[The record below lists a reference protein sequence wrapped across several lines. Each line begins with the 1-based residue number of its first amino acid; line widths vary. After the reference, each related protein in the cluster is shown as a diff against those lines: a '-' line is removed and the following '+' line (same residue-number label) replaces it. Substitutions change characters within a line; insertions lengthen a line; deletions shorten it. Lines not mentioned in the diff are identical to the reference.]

1 MDTNTALTTYEGTF
15 VEEVD
20 TDSTLIDAW
29 LHGTPEQTA
38 RAYRREVQALLDYTH
53 KSIQDI
59 TVFDMQAFERDNLTD
74 LADTS
79 HKRAISAWRSFWR
92 WLVRAGVLQVNPAV
106 LLRAPKINETIAD
119 RYLTPDQVELV
130 IGQAKSAR
138 DKAIMELMYYA
149 GCRVSEVVSLTWN
162 DVRIQ
167 EDGSAVLSI
176 MGKGHHLRRV
186 SIDAEMVQTL
196 QAIRQDGNNCVFVS
210 RKFGSCL
217 TTTQAQ
223 RIVVEAGKAV
233 GIDCSPHFMRHAHA
247 SHALEQGVNIADVRD
262 ELGHSNISTT
272 NKYLHSTNTTPI
284 GSVLRRK

>member
-1 MDTNTALTTYEGTF
+1 MDMNTALTTYAGTF

-53 KSIQDI
+53 KSVQDI
-59 TVFDMQAFERDNLTD
+59 TIFDMQAYETEYLTG

-92 WLVRAGVLQVNPAV
+92 WLVRAGMLQVNPAV

-119 RYLTPDQVELV
+119 RYLTPDQVERV
-130 IGQAKSAR
+130 IGQAKSPR
-138 DKAIMELMYYA
+138 DTAIMELMYY
-149 GCRVSEVVSLTWN
+149 GGLRVSEVVALTWQ
-162 DVRIQ
+162 DIRIQ

-186 SIDAEMVQTL
+186 SIDAEMLATL
-196 QAIRQDGNNCVFVS
+196 QAIRQDGNDCVFIS
-210 RKFGSCL
+210 RKGKDCM

-223 RIVVEAGKAV
+223 RIVVDAGRAV
-233 GIDCSPHFMRHAHA
+233 GIDCSPHYFRHAHT